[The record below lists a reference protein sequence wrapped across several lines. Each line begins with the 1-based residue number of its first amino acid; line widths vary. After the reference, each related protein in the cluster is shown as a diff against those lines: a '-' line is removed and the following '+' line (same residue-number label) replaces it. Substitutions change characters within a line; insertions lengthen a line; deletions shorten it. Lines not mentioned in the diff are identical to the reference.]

1 MGNASQIHAALL
13 VRNTALNIMGR
24 VIPFLIGLATIPYIV
39 RGLGTERFGVLAIA
53 WVLLGYFSL
62 FDLGLGRA
70 TTKFVADCLG
80 RGKEQELPELIWT
93 SLGFQVLLGLAGGVC
108 AGAITPLLVGRILK
122 IPMTLVGET
131 TTAFFVLAAS
141 LPFVL
146 ASSGLRG
153 VLEAG
158 QRFDIVNYIQIPAS
172 TSVFLLPALALPFGF
187 RLPGIV
193 LLLVLSRLVTM
204 LAYLWC
210 CFKAFP
216 ALTRKPGFS
225 FQSRLLRPLAVYG
238 GWLTITNIVGP
249 VLVYLDRFLIGS
261 LLSMA
266 ALTYYS
272 VPSEVVT
279 RLLIVP
285 SSLVATL
292 FPAFSTID
300 ASGDKSKLEEFFA
313 RSIKPLL
320 LVLGPLL
327 LLIAVFSRELLDLWL
342 GADFA
347 ERATGVL
354 QILALGVLIN
364 SMAFVPFSLLQ
375 ATGRPDLTAK
385 LHLLELPL
393 YAGLAWILIGQMGI
407 VGAALAW
414 TARVSVDAVLLFGAA
429 WRLRLVSLQALI
441 NNGLVKS
448 IFGVAGLATL
458 LGLSYMAGVS
468 VVVRAVLTAILFPLF
483 ALGTW
488 RFLLDHRD
496 KSLLTSAAGK
506 VVATFRRT
514 G

>member
-1 MGNASQIHAALL
+1 MAETPQIHGTLL
-13 VRNTALNIMGR
+13 ARNTVLNLIGQ
-24 VIPFLIGLATIPYIV
+24 VIPLLIGLATIPYIV
-39 RGLGTERFGVLAIA
+39 RGLGTECFGILAIA

-80 RGKEQELPELIWT
+80 RGTEQELPELIWT
-93 SLGFQVLLGLAGGVC
+93 SLGFQVLLGLAGGMC

-131 TTAFFVLAAS
+131 TTAFFLLAAS

-146 ASSGLRG
+146 ASNGLRG

-158 QRFDIVNYIQIPAS
+158 QRFDMVNYVKIPAS
-172 TSVFLLPALALPFGF
+172 TSVFLLPALALPFGL

-193 LLLVLSRLVTM
+193 LLLVLSRLGAM
-204 LAYLWC
+204 LAYLWA

-216 ALTRKPGFS
+216 ALRPRSAFR

-238 GWLTITNIVGP
+238 GWLTVTNIVSP

-266 ALTYYS
+266 ALTYYT

-285 SSLVATL
+285 GSLVATL
-292 FPAFSTID
+292 FPAFSSID
-300 ASGDKSKLEEFFA
+300 ASGDKRRLEELFA
-313 RSIKPLL
+313 RSVKPLL
-320 LVLGPLL
+320 LILGPVLL
-327 LLIAVFSRELLDLWL
+327 LVAVFAHAALRLWL
-342 GADFA
+342 GAEFA
-347 ERATGVL
+347 ERAAVVL

-385 LHLLELPL
+385 FHLLELPL

-458 LGLSYMAGVS
+458 LGLSCMAGVS
-468 VVVRAVLTAILFPLF
+468 VVARVVLASLLLPLF
-483 ALGTW
+483 ALGAW
-488 RFLLDHRD
+488 SFLLDNGDRRILR
-496 KSLLTSAAGK
+496 SLAGRW
-506 VVATFRRT
+506 VTTVSGER
-514 G
+514 

>member
-1 MGNASQIHAALL
+1 MTEGMKIRGSLL
-13 VRNTALNIMGR
+13 ARNTLLNLAGQ
-24 VIPFLIGLATIPYIV
+24 VIPLLIGLATIPYIV

-53 WVLLGYFSL
+53 SVVLGYFSL

-80 RGKEQELPELIWT
+80 RGKQQELPELIWT
-93 SLGFQVLLGLAGGVC
+93 SVGFQVLLGLAGGVC

-131 TTAFFVLAAS
+131 TTALLILAAS
-141 LPFVL
+141 LPVVL
-146 ASSGLRG
+146 ACNGLRG

-158 QRFDIVNYIQIPAS
+158 QRFDMVNYIKIPAS
-172 TSVFLLPALALPFGF
+172 TSVFLLPALALPFGL

-193 LLLVLSRLVTM
+193 LLLVLSRLGAM
-204 LAYLWC
+204 LAYLWA

-216 ALTRKPGFS
+216 ALRPRSAFR

-238 GWLTITNIVGP
+238 GWLTVTNIVSP

-266 ALTYYS
+266 ALTYYT

-292 FPAFSTID
+292 FPAFSSID

-320 LVLGPLL
+320 LILGPLL
-327 LLIAVFSRELLDLWL
+327 LLIVVFSRELLDLWL
-342 GADFA
+342 GAEFA

-354 QILALGVLIN
+354 QILAVGVLIN

-385 LHLLELPL
+385 FHLLELPL

-414 TARVSVDAVLLFGAA
+414 TARVSVDAALLFGAA

-458 LGLSYMAGVS
+458 LGLSCMAGVS
-468 VVVRAVLTAILFPLF
+468 VVGRGVLTVILFPLF

-488 RFLLDHRD
+488 RFLLDQWD
-496 KSLLTSAAGK
+496 KRIVTSFAGRWLGS
-506 VVATFRRT
+506 AERAE
-514 G
+514 

>member
-1 MGNASQIHAALL
+1 M
-13 VRNTALNIMGR
+13 
-24 VIPFLIGLATIPYIV
+24 P
-39 RGLGTERFGVLAIA
+39 
-53 WVLLGYFSL
+53 
-62 FDLGLGRA
+62 
-70 TTKFVADCLG
+70 
-80 RGKEQELPELIWT
+80 
-93 SLGFQVLLGLAGGVC
+93 
-108 AGAITPLLVGRILK
+108 
-122 IPMTLVGET
+122 LVGET
-131 TTAFFVLAAS
+131 KAALFILAAS

-146 ASSGLRG
+146 ACNGLRG

-158 QRFDIVNYIQIPAS
+158 QRFDMVNYVKIPAS
-172 TSVFLLPALALPFGF
+172 TSVFLLPALALPLGF

-193 LLLVLSRLVTM
+193 LLLVLARLVTM
-204 LAYLWC
+204 LAYLWA

-216 ALTRKPGFS
+216 ALRRKSAFS

-238 GWLTITNIVGP
+238 GWLTVTNIVSP

-266 ALTYYS
+266 ALTYYT

-285 SSLVATL
+285 TSIVATL
-292 FPAFSTID
+292 FPAFSSID
-300 ASGDKSKLEEFFA
+300 ASGNKSKLEELFA

-327 LLIAVFSRELLDLWL
+327 LLIAVFSRELLGLWL
-342 GADFA
+342 GRDFA

-364 SMAFVPFSLLQ
+364 SMAYVPFSLLQ

-385 LHLLELPL
+385 FHLLELPL

-414 TARVSVDAVLLFGAA
+414 TARVSVDAALLFGAA
-429 WRLRLVSLQALI
+429 WRLRLVSFQALI

-458 LGLSYMAGVS
+458 LGLSCVAGAS
-468 VVVRAVLTAILFPLF
+468 VLTRAVLTAILVSLF

-488 RFLLDHRD
+488 RFLLDQAD
-496 KSLLTSAAGK
+496 KRILSSLAGRWLIGAK
-506 VVATFRRT
+506 GAE
-514 G
+514 

>member
-1 MGNASQIHAALL
+1 MAETPQIHGTLL
-13 VRNTALNIMGR
+13 ARNTVLNLIGQ
-24 VIPFLIGLATIPYIV
+24 VIPLLIGLATIPYIV

-131 TTAFFVLAAS
+131 TTAFFLLAGS

-146 ASSGLRG
+146 ASNGLRG

-158 QRFDIVNYIQIPAS
+158 QRFDMVNYVRIPAS
-172 TSVFLLPALALPFGF
+172 TSVFLLPALALPLGF

-204 LAYLWC
+204 LAYLWA

-216 ALTRKPGFS
+216 ALRRKSAFS

-238 GWLTITNIVGP
+238 GWLTVTNIVSP
-249 VLVYLDRFLIGS
+249 VLIYLDRFLIGS

-266 ALTYYS
+266 ALTYYT

-300 ASGDKSKLEEFFA
+300 ASGDKSRLEELFA

-320 LVLGPLL
+320 LILGPLS
-327 LLIAVFSRELLDLWL
+327 LLIAVFSHELLALWV

-364 SMAFVPFSLLQ
+364 SMAYVPFSLLQ

-385 LHLLELPL
+385 FHLLELPL
-393 YAGLAWILIGQMGI
+393 YAGLAWILIGHMGI

-414 TARVSVDAVLLFGAA
+414 TARVSVDAALLFGAA
-429 WRLRLVSLQALI
+429 WRLRLVSLQALVA
-441 NNGLVKS
+441 NGLVRS
-448 IFGVAGLATL
+448 VLGVVGLATVL
-458 LGLSYMAGVS
+458 SLTSMTGIAVLG
-468 VVVRAVLTAILFPLF
+468 RAVLAALLLTLF
-483 ALGTW
+483 ALTAW
-488 RFLLDHRD
+488 IFLLDISERRV
-496 KSLLTSAAGK
+496 LTSFADKWLASLRS
-506 VVATFRRT
+506 AR
-514 G
+514 